1 VAAVRE
7 ETIELAGLSAVVV
20 GPAEPAAQV
29 ILCHGFSMVPADL
42 APFAHSLGVPARFVF
57 PEGLVDAE
65 LEPGVTRGRAW
76 WHIDPVARARSMA
89 AGPRDFAG
97 LCPPDLPAARSRLA
111 ALIDEVA
118 ADAAGRPVVVGGFS
132 SGGML
137 AYDTVLRERPEVAGL
152 VLLSSTRI
160 AADEEAA
167 FVARTPLAGMPALL
181 SHGRADDDLAFAAGE
196 ALRDAVAAAGADV
209 TWVPFDQG
217 HEIPLLVW
225 RRLRRWLTAIAS
237 PPAVGAPV

>member
-1 VAAVRE
+1 VRE
-7 ETIELAGLSAVVV
+7 ASIELAGLRAVVV
-20 GPAEPAAQV
+20 EPDDPVAHV
-29 ILCHGFSMVPADL
+29 VLCHGFSMTPADL

-57 PEGLVDAE
+57 PEGPVAAE
-65 LEPGVTRGRAW
+65 LEPGVVRGRAW
-76 WHIDPVARARSMA
+76 WHIDPVERARSMA

-97 LCPPDLPAARSRLA
+97 LHPPDLPAARAGLG

-118 ADAAGRPVVVGGFS
+118 AGAAGRPVVVGGFS

-137 AYDTVLRERPEVAGL
+137 AYDTVLRARRPLAGL
-152 VLLSSTRI
+152 VLLSATRI

-167 FVARTPLAGMPALL
+167 HVAARPLAGLPALL

-196 ALRDAVAAAGADV
+196 ALRDAVTSAGADV
-209 TWVPFDQG
+209 TWVPFEQG
-217 HEIPLLVW
+217 HEIPLVVW
-225 RRLRRWLTAIAS
+225 RRLRRWLVQVAA